1 MHAERMVVIVVVH
14 CKLST
19 MTLNQAAAATAPG
32 SASFTWGRTE
42 VIEYLYLD
50 SLPLITT
57 KQGRFNVFL
66 HDLKT
71 SSGSNLSK
79 QLTVF

>member
-66 HDLKT
+66 QDLKT
-71 SSGSNLSK
+71 SGSNLSK

>member
-1 MHAERMVVIVVVH
+1 MHAERMVVIVVH

-32 SASFTWGRTE
+32 SASFTWGTTE

-57 KQGRFNVFL
+57 KQGRTHKF
-66 HDLKT
+66 K
-71 SSGSNLSK
+71 S
-79 QLTVF
+79 